1 MAYYEELEKIQNSVI
16 ATLLENQD
24 ICKLLYYYPEEVNL
38 RYDPLAQPDIDNPNQ
53 LLLTQVFPVP
63 KTPDVELDQTC
74 LLAVWLKGGDTMFD
88 NKGYRKVIV
97 VIDIICH
104 LDCWIIKNGFRP
116 MRLLNKIDETF
127 NYKNFKGINVINK
140 IESLPFRAKEYS
152 TKFYGYQI
160 SYEFQLPSWIGCN
173 NNGVQ

>member
-1 MAYYEELEKIQNSVI
+1 MAYYEELSQIQNSVI
-16 ATLLENQD
+16 ASLLNNQN
-24 ICKLLYYYPEEVNL
+24 ICKLLYYYPEQIDM
-38 RYDPLAQPDIDNPNQ
+38 RYDPLAQPDVPNPNKT
-53 LLLTQVFPVP
+53 LLMTQVYPVP

-88 NKGYRKVIV
+88 NKGFRKVIV

-104 LDCWIIKNGFRP
+104 LDCWIIKGGYRP
-116 MRLLNKIDETF
+116 MKLLNEIDQLF
-127 NYKNFKGINVINK
+127 NYKKFEGINIINK

-160 SYEFQLPSWIGCN
+160 SYEFQLPSMIGC
-173 NNGVQ
+173 